1 MEEKKKDIVEQVKE
15 ETEKELKDTL
25 RPLEEE
31 SKPVG
36 VPFLNLSKF
45 RFVNISSE
53 LFREYIYANGSKI
66 TIHYPLKLSV
76 ASNNAHRVFD
86 SSGLSYYI
94 PPNWISIVWKAKPG
108 APNFIM

>member
-1 MEEKKKDIVEQVKE
+1 MVKEDIVEEVKKE
-15 ETEKELKDTL
+15 VAKELKETL
-25 RPLEEE
+25 QPLKEER
-31 SKPVG
+31 KPVG
-36 VPFLNLSKF
+36 IPFLNLSKF
-45 RFVNISSE
+45 RFVDITSE

-76 ASNNAHRVFD
+76 ANNNAHRVFD
-86 SSGLSYYI
+86 SAGLSYYI